1 MENDKQRMQRM
12 QKLREERLKQVAN
25 KRQMKEVGV
34 ATGAAN
40 SKNGRG
46 GNANSGAGANGG
58 GDKKNRYQ
66 QLRQQNEKARL
77 RNEERRKMLG
87 VSSRAGEV
95 TRAQRLKSHDVVA
108 QASQHHIGVP
118 VNKSRYNGTGGRQ
131 LDPKLVKNAPRNPD
145 AVRVVALGGHGEI
158 GIGKN
163 MTMIEYKDE
172 IVIIDMGVLF
182 ANHDYPGVNYLTA
195 STKYLEDKMDK
206 VKAILFT
213 HAHLDHIGGTRHILP
228 RFNPMTP
235 VYATE
240 FTVNMIKKQMSELPE
255 PPDTNYQVVDP
266 FAHKEIKLSQHL
278 SVEFVHVLHSIP
290 GAAALVIRTPNGVIL
305 HMGDWRFENNPVG
318 KEFDLPRLEEIAK
331 IEGIAMLINESTNI
345 DSPGTHPYSE
355 FDVGENMGRAMDR
368 ANGRL
373 IVSCFSS
380 QVVRMQFVL
389 DEAAKRGKKV
399 AFAGFSMINN
409 VEVALRSRQ
418 IRVPKDTVM
427 KMEDIVK
434 VPDEKAVIVCTG
446 SQGELNAVLNRMVSG
461 EHRHIKIKPTDTIV
475 FSSNPI
481 PGNEPH
487 VTATVSG
494 LMREGAEVI
503 QNGKGHIHG
512 LGPLHISGHAY
523 FDDHVKL
530 VSTLKPKN
538 YLPTHGE
545 YYMLE
550 HNAQM
555 AENVCG
561 IPKERILVIDCGDIV
576 ELDAEQNMKKAG
588 RMAASS
594 ELWDDAGHI
603 VSEAVVKDRIHVST
617 EGIFV
622 VVLTFSR
629 KTGKLIKSPDVISRA
644 FIYID
649 DSEELIGKVR
659 HYIRTKTEKGVNM
672 NKLDALK
679 SELKDDV
686 AHILFDATGRTPI
699 ILIATNYI

>member
-12 QKLREERLKQVAN
+12 QRLREERLKQVAK
-25 KRQMKEVGV
+25 KREMKEAGV
-34 ATGAAN
+34 ATNGNGKNARGAAH
-40 SKNGRG
+40 GMP
-46 GNANSGAGANGG
+46 
-58 GDKKNRYQ
+58 KKDRYQ
-66 QLRQQNEKARL
+66 QLKQQNEQARV
-77 RNEERRKMLG
+77 RNEERRRMLG

-95 TRAQRLKSHDVVA
+95 TRAQRMKSQDVVA

-118 VNKSRYNGTGGRQ
+118 VNKSRYNGTNGRQ
-131 LDPKLVKNAPRNPD
+131 LEPRFAKNVPRDPD
-145 AVRVVALGGHGEI
+145 AVRIVPLGGHGEI

-172 IVIIDMGVLF
+172 IIIIDMGVLF
-182 ANHDYPGVNYLTA
+182 ANDDYPGVNYLTA

-240 FTVNMIKKQMSELPE
+240 FTINMIKKQMSELPE
-255 PPDTNYQVVDP
+255 PPDTNYQIVDP
-266 FAHKEIKLSQHL
+266 FAHKEIKLSQNL

-290 GAAALVIRTPNGVIL
+290 GSAALVIRTPNGVVL
-305 HMGDWRFENNPVG
+305 YMGDWRFENNPVA
-318 KEFDLPRLEEIAK
+318 KQFDMPRLEEIAK
-331 IEGIAMLINESTNI
+331 TEKIALMVNESTNI
-345 DSPGTHPYSE
+345 DSPGTHPFSE
-355 FDVGENMGRAMDR
+355 FDIAENMGRAMDR

-373 IVSCFSS
+373 IISCFSS
-380 QVVRMQFVL
+380 QVVRMQLIL
-389 DEAAKRGKKV
+389 DEAVKRGKKV

-434 VPDEKAVIVCTG
+434 IPEEKSVIVCTG

-461 EHRHIKIKPTDTIV
+461 EHKHIKIKPTDTII

-530 VSTLKPKN
+530 VQTLKPLN
-538 YLPTHGE
+538 YLPNHGE
-545 YYMLE
+545 FYMLE
-550 HNAQM
+550 HNAEM
-555 AENVCG
+555 AENICG
-561 IPKERILVIDCGDIV
+561 IPHDRILVVDDGDIV
-576 ELDAEQNMKKAG
+576 ELDKNQRMKKAG
-588 RMAASS
+588 RMPVAS

-603 VSEAVVKDRIHVST
+603 VSEAVVKDRIHIST

-679 SELKDDV
+679 TELKEDV
-686 AHILFDATGRTPI
+686 SHILFDATGRTPI
-699 ILIATNYI
+699 VLIATNYI